1 MSNGFP
7 TGAHIQ
13 IQRTA
18 LDILVYY
25 IYSILFSY
33 IYYIDTSKS
42 SDLIPFARRPPV
54 IFFLF
59 WFRVL
64 YEQYSLGTV
73 VVCHCSS
80 LVRFSI
86 IFLFSC
92 LCLSLSLSVSLCPRT
107 NQNQKPTKP
116 NNKRTNKT
124 MKKWIQR
131 RPTNV
136 WLFVC
141 LSSCVVMSLISFLF
155 MGWQSMNIPSSTTK
169 RFHAVSS
176 LVMFQTTTTG
186 EETTHHHHQT
196 GRGGVGMDHDNDENE
211 NDHHHDHYNKKKKKK
226 KKRNGLSPKAI
237 QNWCPTAQ
245 CHVTDLC
252 HPCQRRYLIIITTGR
267 SGSTTIQKMLNE
279 LPGIR
284 LSGENNGMLTN
295 FQYAISATRDR
306 KEWSHIGIQNP
317 YSPWHHHSYPTSAF
331 ACIVQQMIE
340 IINPPPN
347 INGTIIHHHQKTTR
361 TTSTTTNLLEEP
373 TEQEDDDEDDDDE
386 DTIIGFKTIRFP
398 LDTSIM
404 SGTKGIARGGG
415 RQQQRR
421 RQQQWKQNNRH
432 NSNNTHH
439 RDATAAAAS
448 SSFELQQQEQ
458 QLWLQSVA
466 ATMASQQQQQQQQQS
481 SSSSD
486 LLLYKTAQFLNETL
500 PCAKFVINIRSD
512 SSAHAKAIHK
522 VWGNGY
528 NLQHLVHASQQRT
541 KELVQLANYLG
552 AASSTTTTTST
563 TMSTLSSSSS
573 RVAIMDSSKWMSNV
587 SLINEL
593 ISWLGYTTP
602 ACSFDR
608 LFQYNTNNTKN
619 GLYGRGQYIHRDKN
633 PIDCHALSA
642 E

>member
-1 MSNGFP
+1 
-7 TGAHIQ
+7 
-13 IQRTA
+13 
-18 LDILVYY
+18 
-25 IYSILFSY
+25 
-33 IYYIDTSKS
+33 
-42 SDLIPFARRPPV
+42 
-54 IFFLF
+54 
-59 WFRVL
+59 
-64 YEQYSLGTV
+64 
-73 VVCHCSS
+73 
-80 LVRFSI
+80 
-86 IFLFSC
+86 
-92 LCLSLSLSVSLCPRT
+92 
-107 NQNQKPTKP
+107 
-116 NNKRTNKT
+116 

-169 RFHAVSS
+169 TFDAVSS
-176 LVMFQTTTTG
+176 LVMFQTTTTNATTTTTTKTTTG
-186 EETTHHHHQT
+186 EETTHHHHHHQT

-211 NDHHHDHYNKKKKKK
+211 NDHYN

-267 SGSTTIQKMLNE
+267 SGSTTIQKMLND

-306 KEWSHIGIQNP
+306 KQWSHIGIQNP
-317 YSPWHHHSYPTSAF
+317 YSPWHHNSYPTSAF

-347 INGTIIHHHQKTTR
+347 INGKIIHHQKTRT

-373 TEQEDDDEDDDDE
+373 TEQEDEDDDDS

-415 RQQQRR
+415 RQQEQR
-421 RQQQWKQNNRH
+421 RQQQWKQNNHH
-432 NSNNTHH
+432 NDNNTHH

-448 SSFELQQQEQ
+448 SSSFELLQQEQ

-466 ATMASQQQQQQQQQS
+466 ATMASQQPQQQQQ

-512 SSAHAKAIHK
+512 SYAHAKAIHK

-541 KELVQLANYLG
+541 KELLQLANYLG
-552 AASSTTTTTST
+552 AASSTTTSSTAT
-563 TMSTLSSSSS
+563 TMSTLSSLSSS

-619 GLYGRGQYIHRDKN
+619 GLYGRGQYIQRDKN
-633 PIDCHALSA
+633 PIDCHALLSA

>member
-1 MSNGFP
+1 
-7 TGAHIQ
+7 
-13 IQRTA
+13 
-18 LDILVYY
+18 
-25 IYSILFSY
+25 
-33 IYYIDTSKS
+33 
-42 SDLIPFARRPPV
+42 
-54 IFFLF
+54 
-59 WFRVL
+59 
-64 YEQYSLGTV
+64 
-73 VVCHCSS
+73 
-80 LVRFSI
+80 
-86 IFLFSC
+86 
-92 LCLSLSLSVSLCPRT
+92 
-107 NQNQKPTKP
+107 
-116 NNKRTNKT
+116 
-124 MKKWIQR
+124 
-131 RPTNV
+131 
-136 WLFVC
+136 
-141 LSSCVVMSLISFLF
+141 
-155 MGWQSMNIPSSTTK
+155 MNIPSSTTK

-176 LVMFQTTTTG
+176 LVMFQTTTTTNATTTTTTG

-317 YSPWHHHSYPTSAF
+317 YSPWYHNSYPTSAF

-347 INGTIIHHHQKTTR
+347 INGKIIHHHHQKTTR

-466 ATMASQQQQQQQQQS
+466 ATMASQQQQQQQQQQSS

-552 AASSTTTTTST
+552 AATSTMSTST
-563 TMSTLSSSSS
+563 TMSTLLLSSSS